1 MGITRA
7 HRSNHARR
15 LAWRATLGAGLVASV
30 LTGGFASTSRAG
42 PHIDAATATEAIAST
57 PSSNERSAPKRRVD
71 LETPT
76 FSNPTRITNRLF
88 PISRLTQ
95 VIQLGHEADE
105 TLRHEITLLDE
116 TKFVRWNGQR
126 VETLVSQFVAY
137 ADGRVVEIAV
147 DFFAQADDGS
157 VWYFGENVDNYVD
170 GVIDN
175 HDGTWRAGRDGPP
188 GMIMPANPQVGDVYR
203 PENIP
208 GLVFEE
214 VTVKRINQT
223 VAGPRG
229 PVRGAILVQE
239 RLQDGVLEDK
249 VFAPGYGEF
258 EASVPVEDELVTVAV
273 AAPTDVLGHSEPRRL
288 ERLADTAAE
297 LFDDA
302 ASQRWSKLEAT
313 VGRMTATWDRYHR
326 DVPPLLEG
334 QMTDALDALQSAVDN
349 RDRDELRQA
358 VINVGHA
365 VHDIDLQFE
374 SPDEIDEDRIDVW
387 HQQLRLDRAAHDVA
401 SVAGDRAI
409 LGAIAD
415 RIGCDDD

>member
-1 MGITRA
+1 M
-7 HRSNHARR
+7 
-15 LAWRATLGAGLVASV
+15 
-30 LTGGFASTSRAG
+30 
-42 PHIDAATATEAIAST
+42 
-57 PSSNERSAPKRRVD
+57 
-71 LETPT
+71 
-76 FSNPTRITNRLF
+76 
-88 PISRLTQ
+88 
-95 VIQLGHEADE
+95 
-105 TLRHEITLLDE
+105 
-116 TKFVRWNGQR
+116 
-126 VETLVSQFVAY
+126 
-137 ADGRVVEIAV
+137 
-147 DFFAQADDGS
+147 
-157 VWYFGENVDNYVD
+157 WYFGENVDNYVD

-175 HDGTWRAGRDGPP
+175 HDGTWLAGRDGPP